1 VIYPSS
7 LTAFTLLSLVFSTW
21 LWCALVCFSLYV
33 FYLGFVEPLESV
45 GLHFSSE
52 LEVLQSLFFST
63 SSDTLDLQ
71 ILACGIPELWHDSS
85 ILRDHLTVLGSP
97 SRHCRL
103 GGSKR
108 KYLQAAC
115 WGSLSGLL
123 SFLPLSQDQSHA
135 ACCPVY
141 ENCCSIYSIQLSGS
155 YYSITSRN
163 RTTLGHLKATV

>member
-1 VIYPSS
+1 MCLGVFFFVCILLGVHWASWICG
-7 LTAFTLLSLVFSTW
+7 FTLFFKIGSTP
-21 LWCALVCFSLYV
+21 VIIF
-33 FYLGFVEPLESV
+33 
-45 GLHFSSE
+45 LHFFWYSG
-52 LEVLQSLFFST
+52 LK
-63 SSDTLDLQ
+63 

-85 ILRDHLTVLGSP
+85 ILRDHLTVLGSH

-141 ENCCSIYSIQLSGS
+141 ENCCSIYSIQLSGP

-163 RTTLGHLKATV
+163 RATLGHLKATV